1 MLHTLSISLLPTLMI
16 VAAFTD
22 VSSYKIPNWLTA
34 LTAALFFPMALL
46 TGMPLADFGWHLLAG
61 VGLFAVGYAGFAL
74 GLFGGG
80 DAKLLAAAGLWF
92 GIDQSGSF
100 IMLTALAGGVL
111 AICIGLWSGVM
122 ALHQHY
128 TLGIEGPFLKKLRS
142 FTPNLPYGI
151 ALCVGALLAFPQTW
165 WVTGA

>member
-16 VAAFTD
+16 IAAFTD
-22 VSSYKIPNWLTA
+22 VASYKIPNWLTGLVA
-34 LTAALFFPMALL
+34 LSFVPMAFL
-46 TGMPLADFGWHLLAG
+46 TGMPLADFGWHVLAG
-61 VGLFAVGYAGFAL
+61 LGLFVLGYAGFAF

-92 GIDQSGSF
+92 GIGQSGSF

-111 AICIGLWSGVM
+111 AIGIGIWAGVM
-122 ALHQHY
+122 TCYHY
-128 TLGIEGPFLKKLRS
+128 YAADTEGGFYKKLKS
-142 FTPNLPYGI
+142 FTPSLPYGI
-151 ALCVGALLAFPQTW
+151 ALCVGAVLTFPQTW